1 MNTPAGPRRAPRSPR
16 LFKRLVLRHTL
27 TKTDLQAT
35 GRPRD
40 PLAVA
45 LRLTPD
51 EADFFPAAPFRVQTD
66 DGDLFAASVSEPSGT
81 GTARKTLRADPVTRF
96 GEWLLRRKGAQVGDE
111 IEVIP
116 RPDGRYR
123 FLHIAHTAPA
133 DPGGE
138 EPAED

>member
-123 FLHIAHTAPA
+123 FLHISHAAPA
-133 DPGGE
+133 DPGSE
-138 EPAED
+138 ERPED